1 MEIDNP
7 DYIYKYRPVS
17 NNEKFREDYSLINLI
32 ENMATFSS
40 RLNFNDL
47 FDCKV
52 ELLKPSPKELKSFV
66 KQLQKPYKRD
76 LATLT
81 SKGKLTLEGEV
92 YLQKLVD
99 NFEKQIDSYSIIS
112 FSSKPDSNLMW
123 SHYANSHHG
132 FCIEFKGKY
141 IKTQKVVYAKNIPT
155 IPILDLMKVMYK
167 LDKSLDLGDRII
179 NALCTK
185 LNEWEYESEYRHISD
200 SDFFKKQSSQHFYNR
215 KFELD
220 WVESIIF
227 GYRMKSEVRAYII
240 KNLPPT
246 VKYKE
251 AFPGSS
257 SMIIKS
263 IDIKSS

>member
-1 MEIDNP
+1 MELDNP
-7 DYIYKYRPVS
+7 AYIYKYRSVS
-17 NNEKFREDYSLINLI
+17 NNEKFREDYNLINLI
-32 ENMATFSS
+32 DSMATFSS

-66 KQLQKPYKRD
+66 KLIPKSFKKNIPP
-76 LATLT
+76 LT
-81 SKGKLTLEGEV
+81 SKGKFTLEGEF
-92 YLQKLVD
+92 YLQRLVA

-132 FCIEFKGKY
+132 FCIEFKGED
-141 IKTQKVVYAKNIPT
+141 IKTKKVEYTKNIPA
-155 IPILDLMKVMYK
+155 IPIIDVMKVMYN
-167 LDKSLDLGDRII
+167 LDETLDLGDKII

-185 LNEWEYESEYRHISD
+185 LSEWEYESEYRHISD
-200 SDFFKKQSSQHFYNR
+200 SDFFEKKPGQYFYNR

-227 GYRMKSEVRAYII
+227 GYRMKPEVRAYII
-240 KNLPPT
+240 ESLPST

-251 AFPGSS
+251 AFPGSA
-257 SMIIKS
+257 SMVIKPYDQNAS
-263 IDIKSS
+263 